1 MRISIMTST
10 AKNLRRLAIG
20 AIVATAAACSA
31 DSPSQTTEPRS
42 GSPVA
47 RGAIAV
53 SADVSS
59 DAAQNQ
65 LLASVRGA
73 TAAYHRVDAAIADG
87 YVLGSPCEAMPG
99 QGIGIH
105 YRKGV
110 LIDGVVDPAQP
121 ELLVYEPRK
130 NGNLELVA
138 VAFVVRASAWDPTHT
153 SPPMLGNQVFEDKRV
168 PDWSSPPFPNYE
180 LHVWV
185 WKHNPNGMY
194 ATTNPLVSCEAAP

>member
-1 MRISIMTST
+1 MTST
-10 AKNLRRLAIG
+10 AKNLRHLATG
-20 AIVATAAACSA
+20 VIVATAAACSA
-31 DSPSQTTEPRS
+31 DSPSQSTEPRFA
-42 GSPVA
+42 SPVA
-47 RGAIAV
+47 RGAVTV

-105 YRKGV
+105 YRKGS
-110 LIDGVVDPAQP
+110 LIDGVVDPSQP

-130 NGNLELVA
+130 NGDLELVA

-153 SPPMLGNQVFEDKRV
+153 SPPTLGDQVFEDKRV

>member
-10 AKNLRRLAIG
+10 AKNLRQLAIG
-20 AIVATAAACSA
+20 AIVATAACSA

-65 LLASVRGA
+65 LLATVRQA

-105 YRKGV
+105 YRKGA
-110 LIDGVVDPAQP
+110 LIDG
-121 ELLVYEPRK
+121 
-130 NGNLELVA
+130 
-138 VAFVVRASAWDPTHT
+138 
-153 SPPMLGNQVFEDKRV
+153 
-168 PDWSSPPFPNYE
+168 
-180 LHVWV
+180 
-185 WKHNPNGMY
+185 
-194 ATTNPLVSCEAAP
+194 